1 MEKKDIKDIENIEN
15 ISLDP
20 VIVRAIESLQTPEV
34 NEFYDDLLKLCQRKA
49 IEDPDLFEDDGEALD
64 IIRGFHQLR
73 SDLRLILPLT
83 DHRALTAVEIPG
95 SDCSTQAD
103 CSTQEEEE

>member
-20 VIVRAIESLQTPEV
+20 VIVRAIESLQTPET
-34 NEFYDDLLKLCQRKA
+34 NEFYDDLLMLCQRKA
-49 IEDPDLFEDDGEALD
+49 IEDPDLFEDDEALE
-64 IIRGFHQLR
+64 IIRGFHMLR
-73 SDLRLILPLT
+73 QDLRLLLPLT
-83 DHRALTAVEIPG
+83 NHRALTAVEIPG
-95 SDCSTQAD
+95 PDCSAQAD

>member
-73 SDLRLILPLT
+73 SDLRLILPPDNVGDLP
-83 DHRALTAVEIPG
+83 DIAIP
-95 SDCSTQAD
+95 
-103 CSTQEEEE
+103 